1 MDIATLDVKENCQDL
16 KVLGKGDFKALIK
29 WRVQLREEVRIRQ
42 FFYLSLNL
50 NVSQLGLD
58 GRIKCTEDITE
69 PIEVG
74 DEMDEEQQ
82 ISEEVNKWQ

>member
-42 FFYLSLNL
+42 FFYPSLNL
-50 NVSQLGLD
+50 NVS
-58 GRIKCTEDITE
+58 
-69 PIEVG
+69 
-74 DEMDEEQQ
+74 
-82 ISEEVNKWQ
+82 